1 MTEGIHHTL
10 ILRLHLV
17 AGFWCIILALI
28 RFLLILYG
36 DSLFLLLLLLWEELI
51 YGRILTH
58 GLQIASGFYF
68 LVLKLDKH
76 LLLFRDHI
84 FLINCSVLVPQ
95 VISFIKCLIF
105 NKNRRWLGR
114 ARLFK
119 WVARYPL
126 NWMNKIYRWRPTE
139 LVTTA
144 ERLRVCAKGV
154 LASEI
159 CVVVVVAICHRY
171 ARSLDGCDTCYLRRE
186 KGSLFKIGMKG
197 TRERREA
204 LIRGRTCFRA

>member
-1 MTEGIHHTL
+1 
-10 ILRLHLV
+10 
-17 AGFWCIILALI
+17 
-28 RFLLILYG
+28 
-36 DSLFLLLLLLWEELI
+36 
-51 YGRILTH
+51 
-58 GLQIASGFYF
+58 
-68 LVLKLDKH
+68 
-76 LLLFRDHI
+76 
-84 FLINCSVLVPQ
+84 VPQ
-95 VISFIKCLIF
+95 VISFIICLIF

-144 ERLRVCAKGV
+144 ERLRVCAEGV

-159 CVVVVVAICHRY
+159 CVVYIVNICHRH
-171 ARSLDGCDTCYLRRE
+171 ARSLDGCHTCYLRRE
-186 KGSLFKIGMKG
+186 KRSLFKIGMKG

-204 LIRGRTCFRA
+204 LIRGRTCVRAQVLREDGNLQVKWTSHHRSLFGPQDFLEIAGFI